1 NESVS
6 CIRTGNTI
14 KVSGGVSG
22 DTPVY
27 AAMYDEHG
35 RIISLKMLRSPGAI
49 DAGGAYKVK
58 LIWMNGESLTPKGE
72 AAEFELK

>member
-1 NESVS
+1 M
-6 CIRTGNTI
+6 
-14 KVSGGVSG
+14 
-22 DTPVY
+22 Y

-35 RIISLKMLRSPGAI
+35 RIISLKLLRSPGAI
-49 DAGGAYKVK
+49 DAGGAYSVK

>member
-1 NESVS
+1 
-6 CIRTGNTI
+6 
-14 KVSGGVSG
+14 
-22 DTPVY
+22 
-27 AAMYDEHG
+27 MYDADG
-35 RIISLKMLRSPGAI
+35 RMTGVKLLRSPGTI